1 MRRRPPRAR
10 AAPRPARPLR
20 PDPRSTRVNII
31 RNGQPAV
38 VANGSTVADLVR
50 GRRGIAVAVNGEV
63 VPRDRHTV
71 TLLRDGD
78 VVEVV
83 TAVQGG

>member
-1 MRRRPPRAR
+1 M
-10 AAPRPARPLR
+10 
-20 PDPRSTRVNII
+20 NII

-38 VANGSTVADLVR
+38 VADGSTVADLVR
-50 GRRGIAVAVNGEV
+50 GRRGIAVALNGEV
-63 VPRDRHTV
+63 VPRDRHPATA
-71 TLLRDGD
+71 LHEGD